1 MLALIRSAKPFPLQL
16 RKLSNLSRSA
26 NSEIGLGPNG
36 PDDSEDWTEWQ
47 EKEVPPDY
55 SACQLWYMQE
65 YNK

>member
-1 MLALIRSAKPFPLQL
+1 MLAVIRSAKPFPLQL

-26 NSEIGLGPNG
+26 DSEIGLGPNG

-55 SACQLWYMQE
+55 SAC
-65 YNK
+65 